1 MGNPLNLFRAGDWRF
16 KDSGWDQAKYQD
28 FVATLVP
35 PEKLGPHHQRS
46 KQATHPRRRREH
58 QKKPPAQH
66 ASPRAQAPQTR
77 TAASHPRRN
86 AKI

>member
-1 MGNPLNLFRAGDWRF
+1 MRSRLAQYAEVELGKQGGSGRDGEEPRPDEALPGTVVATHVGELARGDWRF

-46 KQATHPRRRREH
+46 KQA
-58 QKKPPAQH
+58 
-66 ASPRAQAPQTR
+66 S
-77 TAASHPRRN
+77 
-86 AKI
+86 